1 MNTTEKNHEDCV
13 MCSDNCECH
22 NGARYDQIECSCPW
36 WCGYKKDEVPNW
48 EQLNKEHIE
57 LIKWRKL

>member
-1 MNTTEKNHEDCV
+1 